1 MSSFELNKIVGALLV
16 AVLTLVVI
24 GKIGDNLVTT
34 GGGHGGGHGG
44 DHGGVKAI
52 VTANTPKPK
61 VEEPLEPIL
70 GLLASA
76 SVEAGARV
84 AKKCAACH
92 DFAKDGKN
100 KIGPMMWNTVNAKRG
115 SHAGFKYSDALLA
128 KEGAWTYESLNAFLA
143 KPKDYIPGTKMSFA
157 GLKKTSDRANV
168 IAYMRAAADT
178 PAPLPTQAEI
188 DAVTKA
194 LEAAKQAA
202 VAAVEAAAA
211 PVQAATSTAGQAA
224 NAAPAAAQA
233 AAPKV
238 DFAEMIGTADVDKG
252 KRVFNKCK
260 ACHTVDKGG
269 KNGIGPN
276 LWNIVNAKKAAHDGF
291 KYSKALTEMAGTAW
305 TYDNL
310 SAFLLK
316 PRDYAKGTKMTFAG
330 LRKDSDR
337 ANVIAYLR
345 TLADTPAPLK

>member
-1 MSSFELNKIVGALLV
+1 MSSFELNKIVGAILV

-34 GGGHGGGHGG
+34 GGGHGGSGGHGG
-44 DHGGVKAI
+44 DAT
-52 VTANTPKPK
+52 VTAAVKKPK
-61 VEEPLEPIL
+61 VKQPLEPIL
-70 GLLASA
+70 AMLASA
-76 SVEAGARV
+76 NVEAGKKV

-100 KIGPMMWNTVNAKRG
+100 KIGPMLWNTVSAKRG
-115 SHAGFKYSDALLA
+115 SHEGFKYSGALLE
-128 KEGAWTYESLNAFLA
+128 KEGSWTYESLNAFLA
-143 KPKDYIPGTKMSFA
+143 KPKAYIPGTKMSFV
-157 GLKKTSDRANV
+157 GLKKASERANM
-168 IAYMRAAADT
+168 IAYLRTAADT

-188 DAVTKA
+188 DAAAKA

-202 VAAVEAAAA
+202 MEAVKAAAEPAKAAVAE
-211 PVQAATSTAGQAA
+211 VTQTAS
-224 NAAPAAAQA
+224 AAPAAP
-233 AAPKV
+233 AAPIINI
-238 DFAEMIGTADVDKG
+238 AEMVGAADLDKG

-260 ACHTVDKGG
+260 SCHTVNKDG

-276 LWNIVNAKKAAHDGF
+276 LWNVVNAKKGARDGF
-291 KYSKALTEMAGTAW
+291 KYSKAIIAMAGTAW
-305 TYDNL
+305 TYENL
-310 SAFLLK
+310 NAFLLK

-337 ANVIAYLR
+337 ANIIAYLR

>member
-24 GKIGDNLVTT
+24 SKIGDNLVTT

-44 DHGGVKAI
+44 GEAT
-52 VTANTPKPK
+52 VTASASKPK

-76 SVEAGARV
+76 SVEDGMKV

-92 DFAKDGKN
+92 DVAKDGKN
-100 KIGPMMWNTVNAKRG
+100 KIGPKLWNTVNAKRG
-115 SHAGFKYSDALLA
+115 SHEGFKYSDALLA
-128 KEGAWTYESLNAFLA
+128 KEGNWTYESLNAFLA

-157 GLKKTSDRANV
+157 GLKKTSERANLV
-168 IAYMRAAADT
+168 AYLRTLADT
-178 PAPLPTQAEI
+178 PAPLPTQDEI
-188 DAVTKA
+188 DTIAKA

-202 VAAVEAAAA
+202 MKAVEAVAEPVKAAVGEVKQAIGAAA
-211 PVQAATSTAGQAA
+211 PTE
-224 NAAPAAAQA
+224 A
-233 AAPKV
+233 AAPKMNI
-238 DFAEMIGTADVDKG
+238 AEMVGAADVDKG
-252 KRVFNKCK
+252 KSVFNKCK

-269 KNGIGPN
+269 KNAIGPN

-291 KYSKALTEMAGTAW
+291 KYSKALEAMAGTTW
-305 TYDNL
+305 TYENL
-310 SAFLLK
+310 NAFLLK

-345 TLADTPAPLK
+345 SLADTPAPLK

>member
-34 GGGHGGGHGG
+34 GGGHGGSGGHGG
-44 DHGGVKAI
+44 DAT
-52 VTANTPKPK
+52 VTAAVKKPK
-61 VEEPLEPIL
+61 VKQPLEPIL
-70 GLLASA
+70 AMLASA
-76 SVEAGARV
+76 NVEAGKKV

-100 KIGPMMWNTVNAKRG
+100 KIGPMLWNTVSAKRG
-115 SHAGFKYSDALLA
+115 SHEGFKYSGALLE
-128 KEGAWTYESLNAFLA
+128 KEGSWTYESLNAFLA
-143 KPKDYIPGTKMSFA
+143 KPKAYIPGTKMSFV
-157 GLKKTSDRANV
+157 GLKKASERANM
-168 IAYMRAAADT
+168 IAYLRAAADT

-188 DAVTKA
+188 NAAAKA

-202 VAAVEAAAA
+202 VEAVKAAAEPAKAAVAE
-211 PVQAATSTAGQAA
+211 VTQTAS
-224 NAAPAAAQA
+224 AAPAAP
-233 AAPKV
+233 AAPIINI
-238 DFAEMIGTADVDKG
+238 AEMVGAADLDKG

-260 ACHTVDKGG
+260 SCHTVNKDG

-276 LWNIVNAKKAAHDGF
+276 LWNVVNAKKGARDGF
-291 KYSKALTEMAGTAW
+291 KYSKAIIAMAGTAW
-305 TYDNL
+305 TYENL
-310 SAFLLK
+310 NAFLLK

>member
-34 GGGHGGGHGG
+34 GGGHGGE
-44 DHGGVKAI
+44 AT
-52 VTANTPKPK
+52 VTAAAKAPKA
-61 VEEPLEPIL
+61 EQPLEPIL
-70 GLLASA
+70 AMLASA
-76 SVEAGARV
+76 NVEAGMKV

-100 KIGPMMWNTVNAKRG
+100 KIGPMLWNTVNAKRG
-115 SHAGFKYSDALLA
+115 SHEGFKYSGALLE
-128 KEGAWTYESLNAFLA
+128 KEGSWTYESLNAFLA

-157 GLKKTSDRANV
+157 GLKKTSDRANM
-168 IAYMRAAADT
+168 IAYMRTAADN
-178 PAPLPTQAEI
+178 PAPLPTQGEI
-188 DAVTKA
+188 DTVTAA

-202 VAAVEAAAA
+202 MKAVEAVAKPIKAA
-211 PVQAATSTAGQAA
+211 VGEVKQAVSAA
-224 NAAPAAAQA
+224 VPTEA

-238 DFAEMIGTADVDKG
+238 DFAEMVGAADVDKG

-260 ACHTVDKGG
+260 SCHTVDKGG

-276 LWNIVNAKKAAHDGF
+276 LWNVVNAKKGAHDGF
-291 KYSKALTEMAGTAW
+291 KYSKALEAMAGTAW
-305 TYDNL
+305 TYENL
-310 SAFLLK
+310 NAFLLK

-345 TLADTPAPLK
+345 SLADIPAPLK

>member
-34 GGGHGGGHGG
+34 GGGHGGSGGHGG
-44 DHGGVKAI
+44 DAT
-52 VTANTPKPK
+52 VTAAVKKPK
-61 VEEPLEPIL
+61 VKQPLEPIL
-70 GLLASA
+70 AMLASA
-76 SVEAGARV
+76 NVEAGKKV

-100 KIGPMMWNTVNAKRG
+100 KIGPMLWNTVNAKRG
-115 SHAGFKYSDALLA
+115 SHEGFKYSGALLE
-128 KEGAWTYESLNAFLA
+128 KEGSWTYESLNAFLA
-143 KPKDYIPGTKMSFA
+143 KPKDYIPGTKMSFV
-157 GLKKTSDRANV
+157 GLKKASERANM
-168 IAYMRAAADT
+168 IAYLRAAADT

-188 DAVTKA
+188 DAAAKA

-202 VAAVEAAAA
+202 MEAVKAAAEPAKAAVAE
-211 PVQAATSTAGQAA
+211 VTQTAS
-224 NAAPAAAQA
+224 AAPAAP
-233 AAPKV
+233 AAPIINI
-238 DFAEMIGTADVDKG
+238 AEMVGAADLDKG

-260 ACHTVDKGG
+260 SCHTVNKDG

-276 LWNIVNAKKAAHDGF
+276 LWNVVNAKKGARDGF
-291 KYSKALTEMAGTAW
+291 NYSKAIIAMAGTAW
-305 TYDNL
+305 TYENL
-310 SAFLLK
+310 NAFLLK

>member
-44 DHGGVKAI
+44 AGEVM
-52 VTANTPKPK
+52 TASAPAPK
-61 VEEPLEPIL
+61 VEEPLEPVL

-76 SVEAGARV
+76 SVEDGMKV

-100 KIGPMMWNTVNAKRG
+100 KIGPKLWNTVNAKLG
-115 SHAGFKYSDALLA
+115 SHEGFSYSSALLE
-128 KEGAWTYESLNAFLA
+128 KEGSWTYESLNAFLA

-157 GLKKTSDRANV
+157 GLKKTSERADL
-168 IAYMRAAADT
+168 IAYMRTLADT

-188 DAVTKA
+188 DAVIQA

-202 VAAVEAAAA
+202 AKAVEVAAEPVAAAA
-211 PVQAATSTAGQAA
+211 TAVAADVKQAAEAVAEAVTPPA
-224 NAAPAAAQA
+224 N
-233 AAPKV
+233 
-238 DFAEMIGTADVDKG
+238 FAEAVGKADVEKG

-260 ACHTVDKGG
+260 SCHTVDKGG

-276 LWNIVNAKKAAHDGF
+276 LWNVVNAGKAAHDGF
-291 KYSKALTEMAGTAW
+291 KYSAALEGMSDTKW
-305 TYDNL
+305 TYANL
-310 SAFLLK
+310 DAFLRK
-316 PRDYAKGTKMTFAG
+316 PRDYAKGTKMSFAG
-330 LRKDSDR
+330 LSKDSDR

-345 TLADTPAPLK
+345 TLADTPAPLE

>member
-34 GGGHGGGHGG
+34 GGGHGGGYG
-44 DHGGVKAI
+44 AEET
-52 VTANTPKPK
+52 VTAKAKAPK
-61 VEEPLEPIL
+61 VKEPLQPIL
-70 GLLASA
+70 AMLASA
-76 SVEAGARV
+76 SVEAGQKV

-100 KIGPMMWNTVNAKRG
+100 KIGPALWNAVGAKRG
-115 SHAGFKYSDALLA
+115 SQDGFKYSKALMA
-128 KEGAWTYESLNAFLA
+128 KEGFWTYESLNAFLV

-157 GLKKTSDRANV
+157 GLKKTSDRANL

-178 PAPLPTQAEI
+178 PAALPTQAEI

-194 LEAAKQAA
+194 LEEAKQAA
-202 VAAVEAAAA
+202 MKTVKKATEASKTAVAKVNQAPSVAPTPQINIVEM
-211 PVQAATSTAGQAA
+211 V
-224 NAAPAAAQA
+224 
-233 AAPKV
+233 
-238 DFAEMIGTADVDKG
+238 GTADVNKG

-260 ACHTVDKGG
+260 SCHTVDKLGR
-269 KNGIGPN
+269 NGIGPN
-276 LWNIVNAKKAAHDGF
+276 LWNVVNTKKASRESF
-291 KYSKALTEMAGTAW
+291 KYSKALSTMADTAW
-305 TYDNL
+305 TYENL
-310 SAFLLK
+310 NAFLLK
-316 PRDYAKGTKMTFAG
+316 PRIYAKGTKMTFAG

-345 TLADTPAPLK
+345 TLADTPSPLK

>member
-24 GKIGDNLVTT
+24 SKIGDNLVTT
-34 GGGHGGGHGG
+34 GGGHGGGGHGAEATMTA
-44 DHGGVKAI
+44 KAK
-52 VTANTPKPK
+52 APK
-61 VEEPLEPIL
+61 VKEPLEPIL
-70 GLLASA
+70 AMLASA
-76 SVEAGARV
+76 DIEAGRKV

-100 KIGPMMWNTVNAKRG
+100 KIGPMLWNTVNAKRG
-115 SHAGFKYSDALLA
+115 SHEGFKYSSALLE
-128 KEGAWTYESLNAFLA
+128 KEGSWTYESLNAFLA

-157 GLKKTSDRANV
+157 GLKKTSERANM

-188 DAVTKA
+188 DAAAKA

-202 VAAVEAAAA
+202 MEAVKAAAEPA
-211 PVQAATSTAGQAA
+211 KDAVAEVTQAAS
-224 NAAPAAAQA
+224 AAPAAA
-233 AAPKV
+233 AAPKINI
-238 DFAEMIGTADVDKG
+238 AEMIGAADLDKG

-260 ACHTVDKGG
+260 SCHTVNKDG

-276 LWNIVNAKKAAHDGF
+276 LWNVVNAKKGAHDGF
-291 KYSKALTEMAGTAW
+291 KYSKAIIAMAGTAW
-305 TYDNL
+305 TYENL
-310 SAFLLK
+310 NAFLLK